1 MAFVSFESH
10 TPDRCRAID
19 TSLLL
24 HAELPDYGEQHETH
38 AARSSALWDEVFMS
52 TCDENDRAADQTPS
66 DSGGFETRCEEVS
79 AYVISALLA
88 HDTDARAILRA
99 GDPLEVFLREAAYAV
114 PVSIALARVAPRP
127 RAPAA
132 RARRPRSR
140 PSPRRRSSR
149 AAGAAVSSAAR
160 ARPSS

>member
-1 MAFVSFESH
+1 MASSFESH

-79 AYVISALLA
+79 AYVISALVA
-88 HDTDARAILRA
+88 HDT
-99 GDPLEVFLREAAYAV
+99 E
-114 PVSIALARVAPRP
+114 
-127 RAPAA
+127 A
-132 RARRPRSR
+132 RARRRAGEALEVFQRGR
-140 PSPRRRSSR
+140 PTPC
-149 AAGAAVSSAAR
+149 
-160 ARPSS
+160 P